1 MKFYERLKI
10 ESRYGKH
17 TDTET
22 TGTEQHTQ
30 NNRE

>member
-1 MKFYERLKI
+1 MKVYDRLKI

-22 TGTEQHTQ
+22 TGTEQHSK
-30 NNRE
+30 